1 MSGAGGLDLR
11 RREVAI
17 LTAAA
22 DALVPP
28 GGTPP
33 AAASEAR
40 TAERTAEIVERLV
53 VRDIGWVVRI
63 TLWAFELWTL
73 LTHLRPFTRLPVN
86 TRRTVT
92 EKAAHSPN
100 PLRANQVL
108 LLKHLLVNAYLSDR
122 DVARAIGERR
132 DEHLAACRDRGP
144 LTPTPTLSPLTWP
157 NVPPRIRC
165 DAVVVGS
172 GAGGAPVAALLAE
185 AGLDVVVVEEG
196 GYHTPEEF
204 AETPVFE
211 RLVGLYRD
219 LGMTGTV
226 GRPPIPTPVGRA
238 VGGTTVVNAG
248 TSYRAP
254 DDVLARWS
262 RQLRVDDL
270 APQAMRPLFDEVE
283 EVQAVSPP
291 PDDVLGRNAE
301 IFRRGALPLAGD
313 GHTLP
318 RNHRGCR
325 GCGESVV
332 GCPFGAKQAVH
343 LTWLPR
349 AEAAGARILSR
360 VRVDRVRHEAGRVRG
375 IDATL
380 LDPGPQDVPR
390 GTVTIDADTVVVAAG
405 AFHTPVLLGRSGIA
419 DPSGLRGRNLQLH
432 PAIGVTADMPE
443 EVRAW
448 EGVLQSWGT
457 HALMAEH
464 GITIEATAAPMQVT
478 GGQMPFT
485 GHALKELLGRADH
498 LATCGFLI
506 EDSTTGRVHA
516 GPRGRALGTY
526 QLTAGDR
533 RRIATGFAWV
543 AEAFLEAG
551 ASRVLVGR
559 SDQPWA
565 STRRELDDIRAN
577 GLPPDVLKLSAYHPV
592 GTHRVGG
599 PGSPGPADPWGRVH
613 AVDGCW
619 VADASLLPSCLGVN
633 PQLTIMAMAIRTARR
648 ILATAGA

>member
-1 MSGAGGLDLR
+1 MRRGNGLHLTD
-11 RREVAI
+11 REVAI
-17 LTAAA
+17 LAAVA

-28 GGTPP
+28 GGTP
-33 AAASEAR
+33 AQAASEVDTAQR
-40 TAERTAEIVERLV
+40 TAEVVGRLV
-53 VRDIGWVVRI
+53 VRDIGWVLRL

-73 LTHLRPFTRLPVN
+73 LSHLRPFTRLPVN
-86 TRRTVT
+86 TQRTVT
-92 EKAAHSPN
+92 EKANHSGN
-100 PLRANQVL
+100 PLRSNQVV
-108 LLKHLLVNAYLSDR
+108 LLKHVLVNAYLSDR
-122 DVARAIGERR
+122 GVARAIGERR
-132 DEHLAACRDRGP
+132 EEHLATCDERPGAD
-144 LTPTPTLSPLTWP
+144 TPAILSPLTWP
-157 NVPPRIRC
+157 DIPPRLRC

-185 AGLDVVVVEEG
+185 AGLDVVVLEEG

-204 AETPVFE
+204 RATPVFE

-262 RQLRVDDL
+262 RDLRLEDL
-270 APQAMRPLFDEVE
+270 GPAAMRPVFDEVE
-283 EVQAVSPP
+283 KVQAVGLPP
-291 PDDVLGRNAE
+291 EDVLGRNAE
-301 IFRRGALPLAGD
+301 IFRRGALPMAPD

-332 GCPFGAKQAVH
+332 GCPYGAKQAVH

-360 VRVDRVRHEAGRVRG
+360 VRVDRVRHEAGRATGV
-375 IDATL
+375 DATL
-380 LDPGPQDVPR
+380 LDPGPQDVAR
-390 GTVTIDADTVVVAAG
+390 GRLRIDAGIVVVAAG
-405 AFHTPVLLGRSGIA
+405 AFHTPVLLQRSGID

-443 EVRAW
+443 QVRAW

-457 HALMAEH
+457 HALMAQH
-464 GITIEATAAPMQVT
+464 GITVEVTAAPMQVT

-485 GHALKELLGRADH
+485 GHALKALLGRADH

-506 EDSTTGRVHA
+506 EDSTSGRVYP

-526 QLTAGDR
+526 QLRDADL

-559 SDQPWA
+559 SEQPWA
-565 STRRELDDIRAN
+565 STRRELEDIRTN
-577 GLPPDVLKLSAYHPV
+577 GLPADALKLSAYHPV

-599 PGSPGPADPWGRVH
+599 PGAPGPADPWGRVR
-613 AVDGCW
+613 AVEGCW

-633 PQLTIMAMAIRTARR
+633 PQLTIMAMAVRTTRR
-648 ILATAGA
+648 ILEH